1 MAEVQVKICG
11 LTRRSDAEVAVQAGA
26 AYLGAVFAPRSPRR
40 ISPREAAALGR
51 GLDAGLVCV
60 FVNARVSEVVGA
72 ASAAGARVLQ
82 LHGNERPEKVAALK
96 ESGSWRVWKAVR
108 LREPAE
114 LLRAV
119 ERYGGIVD
127 GILVE
132 GWHPR
137 LEGGAGVRFAWA
149 RVAELRGAVPP
160 GLDLIVAGG
169 LDPGNVAEAIELLRP
184 QVVDVSSGVES
195 APGRK
200 DPELVRRFV
209 AAVRGA
215 RVRVS

>member
-11 LTRRSDAEVAVQAGA
+11 LTRRSDAEAAVQAGA
-26 AYLGAVFAPRSPRR
+26 SYLGAVLARRSPRR
-40 ISPREAAALGR
+40 VSPWEAAALGR

-60 FVNARVSEVVGA
+60 FVDSRVSEVIGA
-72 ASAAGARVLQ
+72 ATAAGARVLQ
-82 LHGNERPEKVAALK
+82 LHGKERPEEVAALK

-137 LEGGAGVRFAWA
+137 LEGGVGARFAWE
-149 RVAELRGAVPP
+149 RVAELRDAVPP

-169 LDPGNVAEAIELLRP
+169 LDPGNVVEAIELLRP

-209 AAVRGA
+209 AAA
-215 RVRVS
+215 RAARAGVS